1 LILCFFLIKEKE
13 SKKKEYSF
21 LVNSYYFYKKQ
32 ILNTIYISYDGMT
45 DPLGQSQVIPY
56 LKGLTEKGH
65 SFHLIS
71 CEKHSQDSDEF
82 KNIQS
87 LLEKL
92 NITWHPLKYTS
103 RPPVISTIADIIKIS
118 NVAKSIIRKN
128 KIDAIH
134 CRGYISAMVG
144 LKMKR
149 KYGVKFLFDMRGFFA
164 DERVEGRLWNLKN
177 PLYNSVYKYFKKKEK
192 QFFTKADYSVSIT
205 EKAKAIIQS
214 WDLPGQPV
222 PIDVIS
228 CCADMELFKRE
239 NVDESLLKKWKQKL
253 EIQDHDFVLSYLGS
267 LGTWYMLDEMLD
279 FFKVL
284 MTKKTSAKFLFISP
298 DDPRNIL
305 TEAASKNIPKEK
317 IIIQKASRSEVPV
330 MLALSHVSVFF
341 IKPVFSKKASS
352 ATKMGEIMGMGI
364 PLICNSNVGDVDA
377 IMDDAKAGIVLGEFN
392 NDAYLKAVE
401 SIDEV
406 LKIPPESIR
415 AYAKKYYSLED
426 GVEKYNSIY
435 KKLSLQ

>member
-1 LILCFFLIKEKE
+1 
-13 SKKKEYSF
+13 
-21 LVNSYYFYKKQ
+21 
-32 ILNTIYISYDGMT
+32 MT

-65 SFHLIS
+65 RFHLIS
-71 CEKHSQDSDEF
+71 CEKYSNDSDEF
-82 KNIQS
+82 KNIQT
-87 LLEKL
+87 LLDKL
-92 NITWHPLKYTS
+92 NIIWHPLKYTS
-103 RPPVISTIADIIKIS
+103 KPPVLSTLADIRRIS
-118 NVAKSIIRKN
+118 CVTKKIIRKN
-128 KIDAIH
+128 KIDVVH

-164 DERVEGRLWNLKN
+164 DERVEGRLWKLKN
-177 PLYNSVYKYFKKKEK
+177 PLYKSVYKYFKKKEK
-192 QFFTKADYSVSIT
+192 EFFTNADYSVSLT
-205 EKAKAIIQS
+205 EKAKTIIQS

-222 PIDVIS
+222 PIDVIP
-228 CCADMELFKRE
+228 CCADLEHFKRE
-239 NVDESLLKKWKQKL
+239 NVDESKLKDWKQKL

-267 LGTWYMLDEMLD
+267 VGTWYMLDEMLN

-284 MTKKTSAKFLFISP
+284 MSKNANAKFLFITP
-298 DDPRNIL
+298 DDPRDIL
-305 TEAASKNIPKEK
+305 TEVASKNIPKEK
-317 IIIQKASRSEVPV
+317 IIIQKATRAEVPV
-330 MLALSHVSVFF
+330 MLVLSQVSIFF

-377 IMDDAKAGIVLGEFN
+377 IMDDAKAGVVLNSFN
-392 NDAYLKAVE
+392 NNAYLKAVE
-401 SIDEV
+401 SIDDL
-406 LKIPPESIR
+406 LKIPSENIR

>member
-1 LILCFFLIKEKE
+1 
-13 SKKKEYSF
+13 
-21 LVNSYYFYKKQ
+21 
-32 ILNTIYISYDGMT
+32 MT

-56 LKGLTEKGH
+56 LKGLTEQGH
-65 SFHLIS
+65 RFHLIS
-71 CEKHSQDSDEF
+71 CEKYSNDSNEF
-82 KNIQS
+82 KNIKS
-87 LLEKL
+87 LLDKL
-92 NITWHPLKYTS
+92 NINWHPLKYTS
-103 RPPVISTIADIIKIS
+103 KPPVLSTLADIRRIS
-118 NVAKSIIRKN
+118 KLTKNIINKN
-128 KIDAIH
+128 KIDLIH

-149 KYGVKFLFDMRGFFA
+149 KFGVKFLFDMRGFFA
-164 DERVEGRLWNLKN
+164 DERVEGGLWNLGN
-177 PLYNSVYKYFKKKEK
+177 PIYNNVYKYFKKKEK
-192 QFFTKADYSVSIT
+192 QFFTKADYSVSLT
-205 EKAKAIIQS
+205 EKAKTIIQS

-284 MTKKTSAKFLFISP
+284 MSKKTNAKFLFISP

-317 IIIQKASRSEVPV
+317 IIIQKATRAEVPV
-330 MLALSHVSVFF
+330 MLALSQVSIFF
-341 IKPVFSKKASS
+341 IIPIFSKKASS

-377 IMDDAKAGIVLGEFN
+377 IMDDAKAGIVLEAFS
-392 NDAYLKAVE
+392 NDEYLKAVE
-401 SIDEV
+401 NIDDV
-406 LKIPPESIR
+406 LKIPPENIR
-415 AYAKKYYSLED
+415 AYAKKYYSLDD